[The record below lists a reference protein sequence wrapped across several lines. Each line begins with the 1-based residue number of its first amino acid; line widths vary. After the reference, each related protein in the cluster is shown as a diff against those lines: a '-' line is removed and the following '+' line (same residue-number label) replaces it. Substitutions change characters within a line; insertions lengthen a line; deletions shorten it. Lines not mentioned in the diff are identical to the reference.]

1 MVLSN
6 EEYASEVDKIASS
19 AGQFKPGAHYDPD
32 GDCIEFLIEPHDFYA
47 ERIDDLITVYYSRE
61 TNEIIGSLIKGVSV
75 FCKKLLDKYPGFI
88 VEVQDGKVY
97 LAHLFRAYLW
107 SEIPSNKKRHKV
119 IIRTYQKLADYAEKV
134 RAETNLCLAD
144 K

>member
-6 EEYASEVDKIASS
+6 QEYEKKVDNIASS
-19 AGQFKPGAHYDPD
+19 AGSFKPGAYYDPD

-75 FCKKLLDKYPGFI
+75 FCKKLLNKYPGFI
-88 VEVQDGKVY
+88 VEVQDGKVH

-107 SEIPSNKKRHKV
+107 SEIPPHKEKNRV
-119 IIRTYQKLADYAEKV
+119 IIRTYQKLAFYAEKMSV
-134 RAETNLCLAD
+134 ESDLYLT
-144 K
+144 